1 MRRGRQRDVCPFIT
15 FCTMLKNKAGGFN
28 FQTFCAFWLCKE
40 GEGGSKVCL
49 AFLDKSKSD
58 GRNLRVSD

>member
-1 MRRGRQRDVCPFIT
+1 
-15 FCTMLKNKAGGFN
+15 MLKNKAAGFN

-40 GEGGSKVCL
+40 GEGGTGNQVCL

-58 GRNLRVSD
+58 GQKLKVPD